1 MMDHPNIIQYK
12 HVRNYDLSNQIHEIK
27 GKLYLGMELVKGG
40 RLTDLIQLRKETNQ
54 PFSDV
59 EASKMMRSLLSA
71 IAYMHEKGI
80 VHRDLKP
87 DNILVS
93 NTEDLSLI
101 KVADFGLSAKQ
112 IITDGGLQE
121 NCGTLIYMA
130 PEVIKYNEYTK
141 SVDMWSAGII
151 MYNLLTMGS
160 HPFY

>member
-1 MMDHPNIIQYK
+1 
-12 HVRNYDLSNQIHEIK
+12 
-27 GKLYLGMELVKGG
+27 MELVKGG

-101 KVADFGLSAKQ
+101 KVADFGLSAK
-112 IITDGGLQE
+112 
-121 NCGTLIYMA
+121 
-130 PEVIKYNEYTK
+130 
-141 SVDMWSAGII
+141 
-151 MYNLLTMGS
+151 
-160 HPFY
+160 